1 MKKGKKGLG
10 QMLKF
15 GISNQAHNSRYSDR
29 ILILIGK
36 PLGLNYIEFILSSF
50 LVLIPHM

>member
-1 MKKGKKGLG
+1 MKKGKKGLD
-10 QMLKF
+10 QILKLA
-15 GISNQAHNSRYSDR
+15 ILTQAHNSRYSDR

-36 PLGLNYIEFILSSF
+36 PLGLNYIEFILSSL